1 MIPAHYSSWTHSF
14 SPISYHRTP
23 PSYFLYQFHLRFT
36 ATIASV
42 YIIVIAINNF
52 YWEMNT
58 TDKSVSVGIFINAEF
73 VIVSSISHYS
83 AR

>member
-1 MIPAHYSSWTHSF
+1 MIPAHYSSWTHSS

-23 PSYFLYQFHLRFT
+23 PSYFLYQFPLPIT
-36 ATIASV
+36 ASIASA
-42 YIIVIAINNF
+42 YIIVIAINNS

-58 TDKSVSVGIFINAEF
+58 PDKSVSVGIFLNAQF